1 MKHRR
6 LLKNRIIALVV
17 LLGLLC
23 SRNGVDIAH
32 AMDMREGAGIQGE
45 AAYSEEYERLRSAY
59 AGSTQEVA
67 EDGYVYVPTLPRY
80 GEEMDEETAQWID
93 EAGEALVSLG
103 NEREIMALVY
113 MADTYPLR
121 NQPDLEAEGTLALL
135 SGQTVTILD
144 VAVDSEYQVWEYVRV
159 GFQGE
164 WYEGY
169 IPREYLAV
177 SDERFLLWE
186 QDYGMNPVA
195 TMYAVD
201 GQAGFSQDILE
212 FPESYQPMLQALK
225 EKHPNWTFV
234 KMNTGMDWNEVIAK
248 QLEGGKSLIYK
259 TFPEWAKNG
268 LYDGG
273 NWYYATEAVLQ
284 IYMDPRNSLTEDT
297 IFQFEQL
304 TYNAQYHTLEAVQSF
319 LKTTFMVGDK
329 PAPGMRDLTYG
340 ELFYVIGGEAGREV
354 SPFHLAAR
362 VLQEQGKGQSPLI
375 SGVEPGYEGF
385 YNYFNIG
392 ATGKSNEEV
401 IRNGLEYA
409 KSHNWN
415 NAYMSIQGGADI
427 ISANY
432 IKKGQDTLYLQ
443 KFNVNPNGYYKPHT
457 HQYMQNI
464 TAPTSEGKSIKKL
477 YDQAGA
483 LESPFVFKIP
493 VYNNMPEKPC
503 EEPKETLDIVLEIPS
518 GYTDTKIWLDGV
530 PFDGALQGKS
540 IKIQAKDK
548 AAKTAVMYQYN
559 EKGVPVG
566 MYLWTLAYDKDHY
579 VVTPQPELQD
589 LLTYHGFSVRIT
601 GKAGI
606 RFKTGINIALRKKLI
621 EEGINGYKLTEYGTL
636 IMTAANSEIY
646 PMVKGGLKTLRG
658 VNYGIDE
665 SGNFQNVV
673 YEAVGDRYRYTSVLT
688 GLPKEQYN
696 TDFAFRGYAILE
708 YNGQQYIVYGPK
720 QAKSI
725 YSISKQ
731 VLEMG
736 TYAEGTEANIFL
748 NTLVA
753 QTEELIK
760 AEEEAKKKAEEEA
773 KKKAEEEDPKQVEK
787 ESEQPEEEEADE
799 GINTEQNDGEQDE
812 TSEN

>member
-1 MKHRR
+1 MKYRR
-6 LLKNRIIALVV
+6 LLKNRMLAFVV

-23 SRNGVDIAH
+23 SRNGVDIAY
-32 AMDMREGAGIQGE
+32 ATDIREGTSIE
-45 AAYSEEYERLRSAY
+45 DESVYPEEYEKLRSTY
-59 AGSTQEVA
+59 SDSTQEAA
-67 EDGYVYVPTLPRY
+67 EDGYVYIPSLPRY
-80 GEEMDEETAQWID
+80 GEEMDEETAEWID
-93 EAGEALVSLG
+93 EAGELLVSLG

-121 NQPDLEAEGTLALL
+121 SQPASEAEEALTLF

-159 GFQGE
+159 GCGDTY
-164 WYEGY
+164 YEGY
-169 IPREYLAV
+169 IPREKLAV
-177 SDERFLLWE
+177 SDERFLQWE
-186 QDYGMNPVA
+186 QEYGMNPSA
-195 TMYAVD
+195 TTYAMDGEVD
-201 GQAGFSQDILE
+201 AAQDILE

-225 EKHPNWTFV
+225 EQHPNWTFV
-234 KMNTGMDWNEVIAK
+234 KLNTGMDWNDVIAK

-259 TFPEWAKNG
+259 TFPEWAKYG

-319 LKTTFMVGDK
+319 LNTTFMIGDK

-340 ELFYVIGGEAGREV
+340 ELFYYIGGEAGREV

-362 VLQEQGKGQSPLI
+362 VLQEQGQGQSPLI

-392 ATGKSNEEV
+392 ASGKSNEEV
-401 IRNGLEYA
+401 ILNGLEYA

-415 NAYMSIQGGADI
+415 NAYMSIQGGADV

-483 LESPFVFKIP
+483 LESPLVFKIP
-493 VYNNMPEKPC
+493 VYDNMPEKPC
-503 EEPKETLDIVLEIPS
+503 EEPKETLDIVLEIPN

-530 PFDGALQGKS
+530 PFDGALQDKT
-540 IKIQAKDK
+540 IKIQAKDR

-566 MYLWTLAYDKDHY
+566 MYLWTLTYDKDHY

-621 EEGINGYKLTEYGTL
+621 EEGVNGYKLTEYGTL

-665 SGNFQNVV
+665 NGNFQNVV
-673 YEAVGDRYRYTSVLT
+673 YEAVEDRYRYTSVLT

-708 YNGQQYIVYGPK
+708 YEGQQYIVYGPK

-748 NTLVA
+748 GTLVA
-753 QTEELIK
+753 QTEELVK
-760 AEEEAKKKAEEEA
+760 AEEEAKRQAEEEARKQAEEEA
-773 KKKAEEEDPKQVEK
+773 KRQAEEEKKQAEELDPKE
-787 ESEQPEEEEADE
+787 P
-799 GINTEQNDGEQDE
+799 
-812 TSEN
+812 